1 MRNLEPFEVHQL
13 EAEPRSWQATL
24 GSVLAHV
31 VLLLILIL
39 KPRFPTPE
47 PSGVRESPDAQ
58 AIVLPPEYRFEQDQ
72 RARAQ
77 QVPEQP
83 IPLGPDSRNPDVPI
97 PREGEDRVEQE
108 PDLTQP
114 DPLQPPPERQE
125 EEPVERM
132 ERIPTP
138 ADLMAGG
145 SIIRGPTSVLPPNST
160 NPNATPTGTSG
171 ARGATSAGAMGRTG
185 FSSSDTRAWR
195 ESAPAA
201 TAAGR
206 CVDIPSLGNNP
217 DGTPVL
223 ASVMGVVRDNNGRPL
238 PGAHLQIV
246 GAPFATFSD
255 GQGNYRLEFDPALL
269 AKCRVQIVRVSA
281 TGYRDSNLT
290 LAIGRQV
297 RSDDVVMRRR

>member
-1 MRNLEPFEVHQL
+1 E
-13 EAEPRSWQATL
+13 EPRSWQATV
-24 GSVLAHV
+24 GSILAHTV
-31 VLLLILIL
+31 VILILIL
-39 KPRFPTPE
+39 RPRFPTPE

-58 AIVLPPEYRFEQDQ
+58 AIALPPEYRFEQTQ
-72 RARAQ
+72 RDRAQ
-77 QVPEQP
+77 QIPDQP
-83 IPLGPDSRNPDVPI
+83 VPLGPESRNPDALV
-97 PREGEDRVEQE
+97 PREGEDRVDPQPADQPVQE
-108 PDLTQP
+108 PDQRE
-114 DPLQPPPERQE
+114 PETTNQE
-125 EEPVERM
+125 PAERM

-160 NPNATPTGTSG
+160 NPRATPVGTSG
-171 ARGATSAGAMGRTG
+171 ARGATSVGSMGRVG
-185 FSSSDTRAWR
+185 MSRSDTRAWR

-223 ASVMGVVRDNNGRPL
+223 ASVIGIVRDNNGRPL
-238 PGAHLQIV
+238 AGAHLQIV

-269 AKCRVQIVRVSA
+269 AKCRVQIVRVAAS
-281 TGYRDSNLT
+281 GYRDANLT

-297 RSDDVVMRRR
+297 RSDDVYMRRR